1 MVRAISS
8 AIENRAFL
16 NNSKAIGSWM
26 TIMALSPSTA
36 GASRWHHPLLMG
48 IILHYLN
55 QATQHWDTMR
65 VQQVILLPPDAGE
78 EGGQFH
84 QPLQP
89 ELRQGDVK
97 GVLAERS
104 A

>member
-26 TIMALSPSTA
+26 AIMALSPSTA

-55 QATQHWDTMR
+55 QATQLWDTMR
-65 VQQVILLPPDAGE
+65 VQRVILLPPRR
-78 EGGQFH
+78 GGRRWSVPPAFAARTA
-84 QPLQP
+84 PGR
-89 ELRQGDVK
+89 RQRCPG
-97 GVLAERS
+97 
-104 A
+104 

>member
-26 TIMALSPSTA
+26 AIMALSPSTA
-36 GASRWHHPLLMG
+36 GTSRWHHPLLMG

-55 QATQHWDTMR
+55 QATQHWDTIAKLGALSSHR
-65 VQQVILLPPDAGE
+65 GQRLPR
-78 EGGQFH
+78 
-84 QPLQP
+84 LS
-89 ELRQGDVK
+89 
-97 GVLAERS
+97 GVVPSGIVGATLGRKCS
-104 A
+104 CSPRYR